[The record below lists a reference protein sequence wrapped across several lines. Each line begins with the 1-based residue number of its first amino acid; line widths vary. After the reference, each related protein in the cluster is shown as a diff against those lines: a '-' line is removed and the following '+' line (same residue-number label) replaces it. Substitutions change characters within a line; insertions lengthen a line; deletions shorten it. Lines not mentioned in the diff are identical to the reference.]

1 MNSQIIVTFFSN
13 GVHHC
18 VCVFYHLLQKWTPS
32 VGRKRVQKHFLWKIF
47 TVRYTFLATSV
58 FPPLGIQKV
67 QSQSLNNYIQEK
79 FVNTGKQQSSKKVNS
94 GLLLL
99 FLLKYKQFTDKK

>member
-1 MNSQIIVTFFSN
+1 MDHSQIVRKFFTASICIF
-13 GVHHC
+13 HS
-18 VCVFYHLLQKWTPS
+18 FYAINP
-32 VGRKRVQKHFLWKIF
+32 IF
-47 TVRYTFLATSV
+47 HGPGVRYTFSATSE

-67 QSQSLNNYIQEK
+67 QSQSLNNYVQKK

-99 FLLKYKQFTDKK
+99 FLLRYKQFTDINRLAQEV

>member
-1 MNSQIIVTFFSN
+1 MCPSSTKAT
-13 GVHHC
+13 H
-18 VCVFYHLLQKWTPS
+18 TP
-32 VGRKRVQKHFLWKIF
+32 
-47 TVRYTFLATSV
+47 VRYTFLATSV

-99 FLLKYKQFTDKK
+99 FLLKYKQFTDKNKQNSTGSLA